1 MKQIKKAIIFDA
13 GALITISMNG
23 LDKELIRLKCIFD
36 GVFLITQQVK
46 KEVIDKPLT
55 IKNFELEALRTKKLL
70 DDKVIELADDY
81 GLDNKSI
88 ENKSNEIM
96 NIANSFFMSPKEPVR
111 LLHLG
116 EASCLALSEMLNKE
130 KIKNVIVIDERTTR
144 MLIEKPEN
152 LRELLIRKLH
162 TNISLVKQNFAY
174 FKNFQVIRSAE
185 LIYVAWRKGLVEL
198 KDGIFILDA
207 LLYAIKSKGCAI
219 SSDEIEEIKKL
230 KNF

>member
-23 LDKELIRLKCIFD
+23 LDKELIRLKGIFD

>member
-1 MKQIKKAIIFDA
+1 MKQLKKAIIFDA

-23 LDKELIRLKCIFD
+23 LDKEIRGLKSIFD
-36 GVFLITQQVK
+36 GAFLITQQVK

-55 IKNFELEALRTKKLL
+55 IKSFELEALRTKKLL
-70 DDKVIELADDY
+70 DDKVIELAETY
-81 GLDNKSI
+81 GFDNKSI
-88 ENKSNEIM
+88 ENKSDEIM
-96 NIANSFFMSPKEPVR
+96 NVANSLFMSPKEPVK

-116 EASCLALSEMLNKE
+116 EASCFALSDLLNK
-130 KIKNVIVIDERTTR
+130 KNIKNVIVIDERTAR

-185 LIYVAWRKGLVEL
+185 LIYVAWKKDLVEL
-198 KDGIFILDA
+198 KDGIFLLDA
-207 LLYAIKSKGCAI
+207 LLYAVKSKGCAI
-219 SSDEIEEIKKL
+219 SSDEIEEIKKM

>member
-1 MKQIKKAIIFDA
+1 MREIKKAIVFDA
-13 GALITISMNG
+13 GALITLSMNG
-23 LDKELIRLKCIFD
+23 LDKELIRLKGIFD

-81 GLDNKSI
+81 GFDNKSI

-116 EASCLALSEMLNKE
+116 EASCLALSEILNKE
-130 KIKNVIVIDERTTR
+130 KIKNIIVIDERTTR

>member
-1 MKQIKKAIIFDA
+1 MKQLKKAIIFDA

-23 LDKELIRLKCIFD
+23 LDKEIRGLKSIFD
-36 GVFLITQQVK
+36 GAFLITQQVK

-55 IKNFELEALRTKKLL
+55 IKSFELEALRTKKLL
-70 DDKVIELADDY
+70 DDKVIELAETY
-81 GLDNKSI
+81 GFDNKSI
-88 ENKSNEIM
+88 ENKSDEIM
-96 NIANSFFMSPKEPVR
+96 NVANSLFMSPKEPVK

-116 EASCLALSEMLNKE
+116 EASCFALSDLLNK
-130 KIKNVIVIDERTTR
+130 KNIKNVIVERTAR

-185 LIYVAWRKGLVEL
+185 LIYVAWKKDLVEL
-198 KDGIFILDA
+198 KDGIFLLDA
-207 LLYAIKSKGCAI
+207 LLYVVKFKGCVI
-219 SSDEIEEIKKL
+219 SLDEIEEIKKM

>member
-1 MKQIKKAIIFDA
+1 
-13 GALITISMNG
+13 
-23 LDKELIRLKCIFD
+23 
-36 GVFLITQQVK
+36 
-46 KEVIDKPLT
+46 
-55 IKNFELEALRTKKLL
+55 
-70 DDKVIELADDY
+70 
-81 GLDNKSI
+81 
-88 ENKSNEIM
+88 M

-162 TNISLVKQNFAY
+162 TNISLVKQNFEY